1 MANEITIQDMTNMSV
16 AFAKSGFFG
25 YKNSSEAF
33 TLMCLAQANGLHPA
47 KAAERYH
54 IIQGR
59 PAMKADAMLAAF
71 QESGGKV
78 RWVKRTDK
86 ECTLHLEHPHG
97 GELDVTWT
105 MARAQAAGLT
115 GKQTWKQ
122 YPTQM
127 LSARCVSEG
136 VRALYP
142 ACLCGMY
149 TPEEVSDFTP
159 NGGSVPEFT
168 ESAEVFEETQETA
181 PDAPQVE
188 NHAEVPQAEET
199 SAQRTETAPDAPQVE
214 NHAEVPQAEETS
226 AQRTETAQNAV
237 EAEEVDSDTRN
248 FLNAMKVDSDTR
260 NFLNAMKK
268 LAKQNRAAY
277 MDAMG
282 KLGFESA
289 GDVPP
294 ERRQAIYTAVN
305 NAVVGATKEG

>member
-59 PAMKADAMLAAF
+59 PAMKAEAMLAAF

-86 ECTLHLEHPHG
+86 ECTLHLEHPQG
-97 GELDVTWT
+97 WELDVTWT
-105 MARAQAAGLT
+105 WARAQAAGLT

-149 TPEEVSDFTP
+149 TPEEVSDLTP
-159 NGGSVPEFT
+159 KGGSVPEFA
-168 ESAEVFEETQETA
+168 ESEEVFAVTQETA
-181 PDAPQVE
+181 TDATQVE
-188 NHAEVPQAEET
+188 NHAEVQ
-199 SAQRTETAPDAPQVE
+199 
-214 NHAEVPQAEETS
+214 QAEETS

-248 FLNAMKVDSDTR
+248 FLI
-260 NFLNAMKK
+260 AMKK

>member
-86 ECTLHLEHPHG
+86 ECTLHLEHPQG

-159 NGGSVPEFT
+159 KGGSVPEFT

-199 SAQRTETAPDAPQVE
+199 A
-214 NHAEVPQAEETS
+214 

-237 EAEEVDSDTRN
+237 EAEE
-248 FLNAMKVDSDTR
+248 VDSDTR

>member
-1 MANEITIQDMTNMSV
+1 MSNEITIQDVSNMSV

-86 ECTLHLEHPHG
+86 ECTLHLEHPQG

-159 NGGSVPEFT
+159 KGGSVPEFA
-168 ESAEVFEETQETA
+168 ESEEVFAETQETA
-181 PDAPQVE
+181 
-188 NHAEVPQAEET
+188 
-199 SAQRTETAPDAPQVE
+199 AQRTEA
-214 NHAEVPQAEETS
+214 
-226 AQRTETAQNAV
+226 AQDAV
-237 EAEEVDSDTRN
+237 EAEE
-248 FLNAMKVDSDTR
+248 VDSDTR

-268 LAKQNRAAY
+268 LAKQNRQAY

>member
-1 MANEITIQDMTNMSV
+1 MSNEITIQDVSNMSV

-78 RWVKRTDK
+78 RWTKRTDA
-86 ECTLHLEHPHG
+86 ECTLHLEHPQG

-105 MARAQAAGLT
+105 IERANAAGLI
-115 GKQTWKQ
+115 GKNTWKQ

-149 TPEEVSDFTP
+149 TPEEVSDFAPAKTAP
-159 NGGSVPEFT
+159 APEFT
-168 ESAEVFEETQETA
+168 PAEVVAEPATANDSKSDKLWEEKSKA
-181 PDAPQVE
+181 
-188 NHAEVPQAEET
+188 T
-199 SAQRTETAPDAPQVE
+199 STSEDKRSGDKRKQGFVLAMQGLIQR
-214 NHAEVPQAEETS
+214 NK
-226 AQRTETAQNAV
+226 
-237 EAEEVDSDTRN
+237 
-248 FLNAMKVDSDTR
+248 KV
-260 NFLNAMKK
+260 AY
-268 LAKQNRAAY
+268 AA
-277 MDAMG
+277 
-282 KLGFESA
+282 LGAHGYEKPE
-289 GDVPP
+289 DVPLDKIDDVY
-294 ERRQAIYTAVN
+294 RAVRQEFE
-305 NAVVGATKEG
+305 K

>member
-86 ECTLHLEHPHG
+86 ECTLHLEHPQG

-159 NGGSVPEFT
+159 KGGSVPEFA
-168 ESAEVFEETQETA
+168 ESEDVFAETQETD

-199 SAQRTETAPDAPQVE
+199 A
-214 NHAEVPQAEETS
+214 

-237 EAEEVDSDTRN
+237 DAEEVDSDTRN
-248 FLNAMKVDSDTR
+248 FLNAMK
-260 NFLNAMKK
+260 K
-268 LAKQNRAAY
+268 LARQNRAAY

>member
-1 MANEITIQDMTNMSV
+1 MATELTLTDMSNMAQ

-78 RWVKRTDK
+78 RWVRRTEK
-86 ECTLHLEHPHG
+86 ECTLHLSHPQG
-97 GELDVTWT
+97 GELDVTWSIE
-105 MARAQAAGLT
+105 RATKAGLT
-115 GKQTWKQ
+115 GKSTWKQ

-149 TPEEVSDFTP
+149 TPEEVSDFDAKP
-159 NGGSVPEFT
+159 APQQT
-168 ESAEVFEETQETA
+168 ECVVLDEDMAETA
-181 PDAPQVE
+181 PNDAP
-188 NHAEVPQAEET
+188 AEHEPPKDAKTQDEKDANWLAMCDELRERNPKIFDNYMKQHNVPDLAEIKGSKDRQKLYT
-199 SAQRTETAPDAPQVE
+199 DIKSTIDF
-214 NHAEVPQAEETS
+214 AEK
-226 AQRTETAQNAV
+226 
-237 EAEEVDSDTRN
+237 EA
-248 FLNAMKVDSDTR
+248 
-260 NFLNAMKK
+260 
-268 LAKQNRAAY
+268 
-277 MDAMG
+277 
-282 KLGFESA
+282 
-289 GDVPP
+289 
-294 ERRQAIYTAVN
+294 N
-305 NAVVGATKEG
+305 NA

>member
-86 ECTLHLEHPHG
+86 ECTLHLEHPQG

-159 NGGSVPEFT
+159 RGGSVPEFA
-168 ESAEVFEETQETA
+168 ESAEVFAETQETA
-181 PDAPQVE
+181 PEAPQVE

-199 SAQRTETAPDAPQVE
+199 ASQ
-214 NHAEVPQAEETS
+214 S
-226 AQRTETAQNAV
+226 TETAQNAV
-237 EAEEVDSDTRN
+237 EAEE
-248 FLNAMKVDSDTR
+248 VDSDTR

>member
-1 MANEITIQDMTNMSV
+1 MANELTLNDMSNMAQ

-78 RWVKRTDK
+78 RWVKRTEK
-86 ECTLHLEHPHG
+86 ECTLHLSHIQG
-97 GELDVTWT
+97 GELDVTWSID
-105 MARAQAAGLT
+105 RATKAGLT
-115 GKQTWKQ
+115 GKSSWKQ

-149 TPEEVSDFTP
+149 TPEEVSDFDTKP
-159 NGGSVPEFT
+159 
-168 ESAEVFEETQETA
+168 
-181 PDAPQVE
+181 APQPTDCEVLDGDI
-188 NHAEVPQAEET
+188 AE
-199 SAQRTETAPDAPQVE
+199 
-214 NHAEVPQAEETS
+214 
-226 AQRTETAQNAV
+226 
-237 EAEEVDSDTRN
+237 
-248 FLNAMKVDSDTR
+248 
-260 NFLNAMKK
+260 
-268 LAKQNRAAY
+268 
-277 MDAMG
+277 
-282 KLGFESA
+282 A
-289 GDVPP
+289 GPNDVPAEP
-294 ERRQAIYTAVN
+294 EQPKDEKNQDKKDANWLAMCDELRERNPDIFDKYMKQHNVPDLAEIKGSKDRQKLYTDIKATIDFAEKESD
-305 NAVVGATKEG
+305 NA

>member
-1 MANEITIQDMTNMSV
+1 MANELTIQDMTNMAVS
-16 AFAKSGFFG
+16 FTKSGFFG
-25 YKNSSEAF
+25 YKTSAEAF

-86 ECTLHLEHPHG
+86 ECTLHLEHPQG

-149 TPEEVSDFTP
+149 TPEEVIDFTP
-159 NGGSVPEFT
+159 SDKKAQAEFAPSLDVT
-168 ESAEVFEETQETA
+168 AEAQETA
-181 PDAPQVE
+181 PEAPATIDVT
-188 NHAEVPQAEET
+188 EVPA
-199 SAQRTETAPDAPQVE
+199 ATETPAERAESAP
-214 NHAEVPQAEETS
+214 AEI
-226 AQRTETAQNAV
+226 
-237 EAEEVDSDTRN
+237 VDDDTHQ
-248 FLNAMKVDSDTR
+248 FLTAMK
-260 NFLNAMKK
+260 N
-268 LAKQNRAAY
+268 LAKKNRKAY
-277 MDAMG
+277 VDAMG
-282 KLGFESA
+282 NLGYESA
-289 GDVPP
+289 SEVPAN
-294 ERRQAIYTAVN
+294 RRQPIYDAVSNAVN
-305 NAVVGATKEG
+305 GAIKEG